1 METLILYLM
10 PAPKYSS
17 FINTAANPKKIGQGF
32 NPPGFLQNKFETLY
46 YFIAQ
51 KSRLILS
58 HQAFV
63 LMKTSFAF
71 VFRILLQGVL
81 IKTKIF
87 TLVLRLQKTSSR
99 RLAQGQYIRLGHTS
113 SRRLQDVLK
122 MSSKRLEDVFAR
134 RLQGVLKTYSRRLQ
148 DIFQTSSKRLRDVL
162 QNRLQDIFKTSCKDT
177 FKTFSVH
184 IIKLNCSCQQGF
196 ETYSTRF

>member
-1 METLILYLM
+1 M
-10 PAPKYSS
+10 
-17 FINTAANPKKIGQGF
+17 
-32 NPPGFLQNKFETLY
+32 QNKFETLF

-113 SRRLQDVLK
+113 SRRFEDVFKTSWRCFRKTSSRRFEDVFKTSSRHLPDVLKTSSRRLAKSSSRHLQDVLQ
-122 MSSKRLEDVFAR
+122 RYLQDVFS
-134 RLQGVLKTYSRRLQ
+134 TYHQAKLFLS
-148 DIFQTSSKRLRDVL
+148 TRLRDLFNTFLRRTAKTVTYRRICLGHTSEKYMVGVQNL
-162 QNRLQDIFKTSCKDT
+162 Q
-177 FKTFSVH
+177 
-184 IIKLNCSCQQGF
+184 
-196 ETYSTRF
+196 EW